1 MERNRKIVTHTS
13 TLSEIFFCSDPK
25 HCHHFVQP
33 SFPGGRGRSNRDW
46 VGLDAKQAWWISGG
60 ENVWTHW
67 RGGRRKCLKKIQ
79 HCVGGIYKNP
89 CMKSCTLHVF
99 WLKTQF
105 FAQKHKRDS
114 CSNQNRTF
122 QNRRAALMPLPCR
135 SPTRPSGAFIN
146 VTCSGLVTFI
156 FININPENPTDD
168 TGTVVRGRVPSWA
181 LQAPFL
187 WPVKATAW
195 GDARSLICAARLL
208 PERHFMRQ
216 RRA

>member
-1 MERNRKIVTHTS
+1 MRFFSAVTQNTVTILFNPLLQGDVDAVIGTEWVLMQSRHGGS
-13 TLSEIFFCSDPK
+13 A
-25 HCHHFVQP
+25 
-33 SFPGGRGRSNRDW
+33 GGRTFGHTE
-46 VGLDAKQAWWISGG
+46 G
-60 ENVWTHW
+60 
-67 RGGRRKCLKKIQ
+67 GGRRKCLKKIQ